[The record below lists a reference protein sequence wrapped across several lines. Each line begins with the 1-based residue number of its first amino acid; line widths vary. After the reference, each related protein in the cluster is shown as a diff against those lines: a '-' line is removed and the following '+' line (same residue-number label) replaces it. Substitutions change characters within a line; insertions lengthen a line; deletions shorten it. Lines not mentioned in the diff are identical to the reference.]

1 MYQLLT
7 SKFTL
12 LFHHFC
18 ASFLVSADILLS
30 SIVVVRIAERL
41 NPADIKVRLH
51 ILHTFIR
58 ILLHLARPSRHIV
71 PAATSNPFE
80 ELNKSTRYTHLIRF
94 SGQQSVFIKKT
105 RRGILHR
112 ETLTKSSIILS
123 VEHN

>member
-94 SGQQSVFIKKT
+94 SRTAECF
-105 RRGILHR
+105 H
-112 ETLTKSSIILS
+112 
-123 VEHN
+123 